1 MSKYFNYF
9 PKTLYTANNSSAGL
23 DTVTNIIARFGF
35 ESTLKENSSAFYK
48 YDIKDGD
55 TPEIIASKYY
65 DNSERHWIVLMFNDI
80 FDPQFD
86 WPLKDRVLV
95 DYIDAKYTANGAAN
109 TTIQTGLAWAMSPN
123 NIQSYYKVIT
133 RTNIDDIK
141 IIEKLQL
148 DANTYANTATTNIIY
163 NLQDGSRITEVVTK
177 ETQSYYQYEIA
188 VNDSKRTIKLLKPEF
203 VTAVEK
209 EFKRVI
215 KSWVYQWVNQ
225 PNSK

>member
-1 MSKYFNYF
+1 MAKYFNYF

-65 DNSERHWIVLMFNDI
+65 ENSERHWIVLMFNDI

-86 WPLKDRVLV
+86 WPLRDRVLV

-109 TTIQTGLAWAMSPN
+109 TTIQTGLSWAMSPN
-123 NIQSYYKVIT
+123 NIQDYYKVIT

-163 NLQDGSRITEVVTK
+163 NLQDGSIITEVVTK
-177 ETQSYYQYEIA
+177 ETQSYYQYEVA

-215 KSWVYQWVNQ
+215 KA
-225 PNSK
+225 